1 MNRKERRA
9 MKSKVRK
16 TKIRLLTAHA
26 MGLKHEEAVV
36 SIAWGPLARCTAG
49 RLIGLSSSVQ
59 RLPQVHFFAGD
70 RSV

>member
-36 SIAWGPLARCTAG
+36 SIAVGTASEVYSRQIDRTQLVSAAATSGPFFRG
-49 RLIGLSSSVQ
+49 R
-59 RLPQVHFFAGD
+59 
-70 RSV
+70 